1 MTKIRNKMHA
11 TLVYL
16 GKKLYLCKQN
26 LIEMKTMH
34 KRLFGTLVL
43 CIFMSSLSA
52 EETAY
57 LTLAETP
64 DAGIYLPA
72 PPDTA
77 SVHFATD
84 VWTWQYGKT
93 LRPTARGGQASQES
107 MWSAEEMMRILSEAL
122 ETPVSDEQ
130 TPAIARFV
138 RRLTATAH
146 WAPYA
151 AKKKYMRVRPFARMN
166 EHLTSAYDDEAALRQ
181 NGSYPSGHTSLG
193 WTVALGMAEAVP
205 EKADTIL
212 RRGFQYGEDRWI
224 VGAHWRSDVQAGY
237 LCASATW
244 ARAHANPL
252 YYEDLNAA
260 REEWQSVCRQPSAVR
275 SQKSELAIPD
285 GLRIMETP
293 VDTASFL
300 FYDDIMGY
308 YEGKALRGT
317 AAGQKAILGAA
328 KKTKDLMRYFS
339 PAVDVAISKEETPAL
354 YALLDY
360 GHDYLKR
367 CASDIKVRH
376 PRKRPFVQFGEPS
389 LLPELEKDAGST
401 ASYPSAHSARGWGFA
416 LMLAEVMPACSN
428 ALFATGYEYGYD
440 RVIAGYHYLSDVQS
454 ARLVAS
460 FAVAYLHTD
469 AEFNRLMDEA
479 KKEYL
484 LKKNPP
490 KKDKKKK
497 NAR

>member
-1 MTKIRNKMHA
+1 MMRKQ
-11 TLVYL
+11 LL
-16 GKKLYLCKQN
+16 G
-26 LIEMKTMH
+26 LIAC
-34 KRLFGTLVL
+34 VL
-43 CIFMSSLSA
+43 GSITFVFA
-52 EETAY
+52 ADDTAY
-57 LTLAETP
+57 LTLAEAP

-93 LRPTARGGQASQES
+93 LRPTPRGEQASIES

-122 ETPVSDEQ
+122 ETTVSDQQ

-138 RRLTATAH
+138 RRLSATAN

-166 EHLTSAYDDEAALRQ
+166 EHLTSAYDDETALRH

-193 WTVALGMAEAVP
+193 WLVALGMTEVVP
-205 EKADTIL
+205 ERADTIL

-237 LCASATW
+237 LCSSATW
-244 ARAHANPL
+244 ARAHANPV
-252 YYEDLNAA
+252 YYEDLKAA
-260 REEWQSVCRQPSAVR
+260 REEWQRIGSQPSAL
-275 SQKSELAIPD
+275 SPQMAELPVPD

-293 VDTASFL
+293 IDTASFL

-317 AAGQKAILGAA
+317 AAGQRAIQGAA

-339 PAVDVAISKEETPAL
+339 PAVDIAISKEETPAL

-367 CASDIKVRH
+367 CVRSIKSSH
-376 PRKRPFVQFGEPS
+376 PRKRPYVQFGEPT
-389 LLPELEKDAGST
+389 LIPELEREEGMTESF
-401 ASYPSAHSARGWGFA
+401 PSGHSARGWGFA
-416 LMLAEVMPACSN
+416 LMLAEVMPECAN
-428 ALFATGYEYGYD
+428 ALLATGYEYGYD
-440 RVIAGYHYLSDVQS
+440 RVVAGYHYLSDVQS

-460 FAVAYLHTD
+460 YAVAYLHTD
-469 AEFNRLMDEA
+469 AEFCRLMDEA
-479 KKEYL
+479 KKEYG

-490 KKDKKKK
+490 KKDKQNKK
-497 NAR
+497 NKKNK